1 MLWDQKCIIRLNL
14 WVLWECLKGYFEHIE
29 YSPWD
34 WNQTGIKLETKY
46 VIYRKLANVCRKK
59 ISMLTGL
66 KVLSWACQRV
76 FFKPEHNA
84 KGN

>member
-1 MLWDQKCIIRLNL
+1 M
-14 WVLWECLKGYFEHIE
+14 F
-29 YSPWD
+29 
-34 WNQTGIKLETKY
+34 
-46 VIYRKLANVCRKK
+46 CRKK

-76 FFKPEHNA
+76 FFQPEHNA